1 MYKITKLQ
9 STGLKESTFWLQGK
23 TELPHIIGLTAS
35 IVSENV
41 NLSKFEQKIKE
52 VELALDSKVITT
64 TDLKNILKFVTQPE
78 ESFETFESPRDLQF
92 IRNIVQMGL
101 ENLNLIKNAEISEI
115 EKDEEFDRIG
125 VKKQK
130 KEAEDTVKKYNR
142 Y

>member
-1 MYKITKLQ
+1 M
-9 STGLKESTFWLQGK
+9 
-23 TELPHIIGLTAS
+23 PHIIGLTAS

-78 ESFETFESPRDLQF
+78 ESSVPFDSPTVLDFL
-92 IRNIVQMGL
+92 RNIVDMGL
-101 ENLNLIKNAEISEI
+101 ENLDVIKDAEISEI
-115 EKDEEFDRIG
+115 EKNQEFDIIG

>member
-1 MYKITKLQ
+1 M
-9 STGLKESTFWLQGK
+9 
-23 TELPHIIGLTAS
+23 PHIIGLTAS